1 MIIGISIVLFSWRKY
16 IFVFACICEFKMI
29 AMEYLK
35 LKFLDIYIRLD
46 CEKDN
51 SAFLELTSTEQFR
64 WSFLRSELTGIP
76 KLLVWHSIHCTMPI

>member
-1 MIIGISIVLFSWRKY
+1 
-16 IFVFACICEFKMI
+16 
-29 AMEYLK
+29 MEYLK

-76 KLLVWHSIHCTMPI
+76 